1 MPLELP
7 EDFSRK
13 LEEAANVLSS
23 ASRVKVVSHYDGD
36 GLCAAGI
43 LAKVLHREGLSFQV
57 RITRALNETFVETL
71 EGDEDVI
78 LMADMGSNNLP
89 ALEILSAKVIVVDH
103 HDPRGDS
110 EKIVHINAHLLGI
123 NGTKGACAA
132 TLSFTLATVM
142 DEENWDLAGIAL
154 AGAVADRQHPGGLEG
169 LNRSIAKEASEK
181 VGMRVDRTH
190 TLLGDN
196 LAEALSLSINPYLV
210 GISGNMDGVGSFLSD
225 LGISPD
231 MRVEELEGESK
242 TKLISAI
249 SLKLLEQG
257 VTAEDVKGVIEEGYW
272 DASRG
277 TYANWTA
284 AYVNA
289 CGRLGMDGVGV
300 AICLGDPSALEEGKR
315 LRKEFLDQVLVGLKK
330 VEDEGAFERNHTQFF
345 YVENP
350 SFAGTIGGVAMRF
363 LLNPGLATVAL
374 SVLTKQTR
382 ISGRATKDL
391 VRMGVNLAEAFKESA
406 EVLGGSGGGHSIAAG
421 ASIPKGKEEK
431 FLEYVDNT
439 LEVQLEG

>member
-1 MPLELP
+1 MSLELP

-13 LEEAANVLSS
+13 LEEAVDVLSS
-23 ASRVKVVSHYDGD
+23 ATRVKVVSHYDGD

-43 LAKVLHREGLSFQV
+43 LAKALHREGLSFQV
-57 RITRALNETFVETL
+57 RTTRSLDEAFIETL

-78 LMADMGSNNLP
+78 LMADMGSNSLP
-89 ALEILSAKVIVVDH
+89 ALEKLSAEVIVLDH
-103 HDPRGDS
+103 HEPRGDS
-110 EKIVHINAHLLGI
+110 EKIVHINSHLHGI
-123 NGTKGACAA
+123 DGTKGACAA

-142 DEENWDLAGIAL
+142 DEANWDLAGIAL

-169 LNRSIAKEASEK
+169 LNRSIVKEASEK
-181 VGMRVDRTH
+181 AGMRIDRTH
-190 TLLGDN
+190 TFLGDT
-196 LAEALSLSINPYLV
+196 LAEALSLSINPYVL
-210 GISGNMDGVGSFLSD
+210 GISGNVGGAGSFLTD

-242 TKLISAI
+242 TKLISAV

-257 VTAEDVKGVIEEGYW
+257 VTAEDVKEVIEEGYW
-272 DASRG
+272 DVSRG

-289 CGRLGMDGVGV
+289 CGRLGKDGIGV
-300 AICLGDPSALEEGKR
+300 AICLGDLSALEEGKR

-330 VEDEGAFERNHTQFF
+330 VEDEGAFEKNHTQFF

-350 SFAGTIGGVAMRF
+350 SFAGTIGGVAMRYM
-363 LLNPGLATVAL
+363 LNPDLATVAL
-374 SVLTKQTR
+374 SVLTEKTR

-391 VRMGVNLAEAFKESA
+391 VGKGVNLAEAFKESA
-406 EVLGGSGGGHSIAAG
+406 EVLGGAGGGHSIAAG

-431 FLEYVDNT
+431 FLEHVDNT
-439 LEVQLEG
+439 IEVQLED